1 MKKLVSVCL
10 LIALV
15 CSLCATGVFAS
26 ALSPEELYEK
36 YAPVIDALE
45 AEDYGVALKA
55 IDELYNAQEF
65 EVVEITPENFFDY
78 FEIQQGEAR
87 RVNMVSGEE
96 RILPGGLEVVMKE
109 GVRERLNWKESTLT
123 IGVKAKKDFY
133 RAKIDA
139 ETGEVKLGDKMD
151 SKDKKA
157 LKKSASW
164 WESKVDTQLEIF
176 YEGGYFN
183 SWLDSDSF
191 WYKNKQYNYWTNE
204 PAQLGSKTKYYQ
216 VVYRDIELVNAVG
229 TLYLAPE
236 A

>member
-1 MKKLVSVCL
+1 MKKLVSACL

-45 AEDYGVALKA
+45 AEDYDAAVEA
-55 IDELYNAQEF
+55 IDALQPVVEYEA
-65 EVVEITPENFFDY
+65 VEITPENFFDY
-78 FEIQQGEAR
+78 FEIQQGEAQKVTMR
-87 RVNMVSGEE
+87 DGEE

-109 GVRERLNWKESTLT
+109 GVRERLNRKDSTLT

-164 WESKVDTQLEIF
+164 WESKVDTQIEVF
-176 YEGGYFN
+176 YGDGYFN
-183 SWLDSDSF
+183 SWLDSDAF
-191 WYKNKQYNYWTNE
+191 WYKDKQYNYWTNE

-236 A
+236 V

>member
-45 AEDYGVALKA
+45 AEDYDAAVEA
-55 IDELYNAQEF
+55 IDALQPVVEYEA
-65 EVVEITPENFFDY
+65 VEITPENFFDY

-87 RVNMVSGEE
+87 KVTMRDGEE

-109 GVRERLNWKESTLT
+109 GVRERLNRKDSTLT

-164 WESKVDTQLEIF
+164 WESKVDTQIEVF
-176 YEGGYFN
+176 YGDGYYN
-183 SWLDSDSF
+183 YWLDSDSF
-191 WYKNKQYNYWTNE
+191 WYKDKQYNYWTNE

-216 VVYRDIELVNAVG
+216 VVYRDIELVNAAG